1 MECSSDESE
10 LSDTE
15 IDEYADKSYLSLKTD
30 KVVVKLG
37 NEKFRCPF
45 CLGKKK
51 QDYRYNELLQHAVGV
66 GASNRAP
73 KVKANHMALAKLLKN
88 DYANAAE
95 SLPSRQVAA
104 PSNPPQPLQGQEVY
118 VWPWMGILANVP
130 AEKTKGDG
138 ASMMPQLA
146 DFHPLQFSAVY
157 CSEKRYTGFA
167 VVRFS
172 KDWIGFKNALA
183 FQNYFKS
190 KRLGKMDWAEAH
202 GQEKYIFG
210 WLAKEEDYKSADPVA
225 VFLSANGDLKTVSDL
240 EHDMSRRTENL
251 IASLSHQ
258 ITAKSKYLLELECKY
273 NQMNLSIKR
282 AMEEND
288 LLHKRYNEEMRNMQ
302 FAAREHSQRIF
313 QETDQLRNQLD
324 EKEKAIERR
333 VKQLSKFVAQTDL
346 ERRKLESEMKKSGH
360 NDLLLECYM
369 WFCLTARLF
378 SLQNSEQNDSLHMAK
393 IEQQK
398 SDKSVLMLVEKHK
411 KEKETALN
419 KILQL
424 EKQLDEK
431 QKLELE
437 IQQLRGKL
445 QVVQYMEGEGVD
457 VKKRTEELTGE
468 LNEKIE
474 EMEDMEAL
482 NQTLIIK
489 ERKTNDELQDA
500 KKELISGLTELLG
513 PRSTIG
519 IKRMGELDEKPF
531 LTACKQR
538 YSVNEAEI
546 KALEFCSEW
555 QEHLKDANWHP
566 FKMVTRGGKTEQII
580 NEDDEKLVG
589 LKRQL
594 GDEVYRAVI
603 TALVEINEYNASG
616 SYVVSELWNNK
627 ENRKA
632 SMQEALQHILKQWK
646 LQRRRR

>member
-10 LSDTE
+10 ISDAD
-15 IDEYADKSYLSLKTD
+15 IDDYVDKSYMDLKSG
-30 KVVVKLG
+30 KNVVRLG

-73 KVKANHMALAKLLKN
+73 KVRANHMALANLLKN
-88 DYANAAE
+88 DYTDAAG
-95 SLPSRQVAA
+95 SLPSQQVVA
-104 PSNPPQPLQGQEVY
+104 PSNPPRPLPDQEVY

-130 AEKTKGDG
+130 AEQTEGDG
-138 ASMMPQLA
+138 ASLMQQLA
-146 DFHPLQFSAVY
+146 DFNPLHFTSVY
-157 CSEKRYTGFA
+157 CSEGRYTGYA

-190 KRLGKMDWAEAH
+190 QHSGKTDWIAH

-210 WLAKEEDYKSADPVA
+210 WLAKEEDYKSGDA
-225 VFLSANGDLKTVSDL
+225 VGRFLSANGDLKTVSDL
-240 EHDMSRRTENL
+240 EQDLSRKTETL

-258 ITAKSKYLLELECKY
+258 ITAKSKYLVELECKY
-273 NQMNLSIKR
+273 NQMNLSVKR
-282 AMEEND
+282 AMEETD

-302 FAAREHSQRIF
+302 SAAREHSQRIF
-313 QETDQLRNQLD
+313 QETDQLRKQLD
-324 EKEKAIERR
+324 DKESAIERR
-333 VKQLSKFVAQTDL
+333 SKQLSKFVAQTDM
-346 ERRKLESEMKKSGH
+346 ERRKLESEMKK
-360 NDLLLECYM
+360 
-369 WFCLTARLF
+369 
-378 SLQNSEQNDSLHMAK
+378 NSEQNDSLHMAR

-398 SDKSVLMLVEKHK
+398 SDKSVLKLVEKHK
-411 KEKETALN
+411 KEKEIALS

-431 QKLELE
+431 QQLELE
-437 IQQLRGKL
+437 IQQLRGRL
-445 QVVQYMEGEGVD
+445 RVVQHMEGEGVD
-457 VKKRTEELTGE
+457 VKKLTEELTEE

-482 NQTLIIK
+482 NQALIIK
-489 ERKTNDELQDA
+489 ERETNDELQEA
-500 KKELISGLTELLG
+500 KKELISGLSDLLG
-513 PRSTIG
+513 PRSNIG
-519 IKRMGELDEKPF
+519 IKRMGELDERPF

-538 YSVNEAEI
+538 YGADEAVM
-546 KALEFCSEW
+546 KAAQICSKW
-555 QEHLKDANWHP
+555 QENLKDANWHP
-566 FKMVTRGGKTEQII
+566 FKIVTIGGKTEQII

-589 LKRQL
+589 LKEEL
-594 GDEVYRAVI
+594 GDEVHSAVI
-603 TALVEINEYNASG
+603 TALLEINEYNASG

-632 SMQEALQHILKQWK
+632 SMQEALQHVLKQWK
-646 LQRRRR
+646 LHRRKR